1 MALST
6 VLGSLLSNIGAGLIG
21 GIADIT
27 GNAINYKS
35 TQKTNETNKEIN
47 QSQLDFQR
55 AQTQAQWERD
65 DTAHQREVADLEA
78 AGLSPLAATQ
88 GAQSSPALGAPSMLG
103 MQAPQVDFNNL
114 VQSALQEKA
123 INETERHNREQEGQ
137 KNIELTQNAEKI
149 QQEAQKIEIE
159 NKQVENTFK
168 YQSNYLKYLADQLE
182 ETNRHNKQEE
192 YLKKLQVKSEEYY
205 KSIQSQTHGKS
216 NYKVYTDI
224 GSYEAALTKWSS
236 KFEVF
241 ITNFISET
249 SASHSESSGSSFNAN
264 AAASV
269 TGNGGSAA
277 FGHSGSAAGSN
288 SYNVSQR
295 QQAELERWYAANPM
309 PVYYKSQFD

>member
-1 MALST
+1 MSLSA
-6 VLGSLLSNIGAGLIG
+6 VLGAIGAGLIG
-21 GIADIT
+21 GIANVA

-65 DTAHQREVADLEA
+65 DTAHQRQVADLEA
-78 AGLSPLAATQ
+78 AGLSPLAATN

-123 INETERHNREQEGQ
+123 LNETERHNREQEGQ

-192 YLKKLQVKSEEYY
+192 YLKKLQAKSEEYY
-205 KSIQSQTHGKS
+205 KSIQAQTHGKS

-249 SASHSESSGSSFNAN
+249 SASHSESTGSSFNAN
-264 AAASV
+264 AGASV

-277 FGHSGSAAGSN
+277 FGHSGSVAGSN

>member
-1 MALST
+1 MDIVISNILNGL
-6 VLGSLLSNIGAGLIG
+6 LGSISNLV
-21 GIADIT
+21 
-27 GNAINYKS
+27 GNIFNYKS
-35 TQKTNETNKEIN
+35 TQKTNEANKDIN

-65 DTAHQREVADLEA
+65 DTAHQRQVADLEA
-78 AGLSPLAATQ
+78 AGLSPLAATN

-123 INETERHNREQEGQ
+123 LNETERHNREQEGQ

-149 QQEAQKIEIE
+149 QQEAQKIEID

-182 ETNRHNKQEE
+182 ETNRHNKNEE
-192 YLKKLQVKSEEYY
+192 YLKKLQLKSEEYY
-205 KSIQSQTHGKS
+205 KSIQAQTHGKS
-216 NYKVYTDI
+216 NYKVYTDL
-224 GSYEAALTKWSS
+224 GSYEAALTAWSI
-236 KFEVF
+236 KFETF

-249 SASHSESSGSSFNAN
+249 SASHSESTGSSFNAN
-264 AAASV
+264 AGASV
-269 TGNGGSAA
+269 TGNGGNAA
-277 FGHSGSAAGSN
+277 FGHSGSSSGSN